1 MPLPPLHKISPT
13 KRCLLVLD
21 LNGTLLHRR
30 RTNSNVNAHV
40 YARPYLGAFLRY
52 VSHPAAGLD
61 IAVWSS
67 ARRENVQT
75 MVERAWTSAEATRD
89 PGLLGRARFPDFV
102 FAREDML
109 LTDRQF
115 KRAFRHGTFNPDHN
129 VRTTKDLRQLWLHL
143 SQMHDE
149 QLRAQ
154 AQEPQSE
161 PASNNLA
168 PRLTEL
174 APYPARVLDP
184 RDLHGPHDT
193 ILLDDSTH
201 KARLQP
207 NNHLALPT
215 YGAAELRADA
225 NALTT
230 PVDVPQVD
238 EALLAVVGIL
248 SEMRSGR
255 ADEWTRTGRIWSGP
269 GSQLDPHEMWEQ
281 RRKGAIPLTPLDIM
295 SSGTSARTSSPT
307 QSLSSRLSS
316 LPGRPKSSLLPS
328 HEPDPPFIS
337 GTRPTVLGETPQW
350 FTCPPL
356 VHAWVD
362 HGRRV
367 LAGLGIAA
375 EHECV
380 RVWPGWRDGKLEIMC
395 RAKDDA
401 PAPRVQGGKSGNA
414 KGQEKAKGETQDGK
428 RRTMAQ

>member
-1 MPLPPLHKISPT
+1 
-13 KRCLLVLD
+13 
-21 LNGTLLHRR
+21 
-30 RTNSNVNAHV
+30 
-40 YARPYLGAFLRY
+40 
-52 VSHPAAGLD
+52 
-61 IAVWSS
+61 
-67 ARRENVQT
+67 
-75 MVERAWTSAEATRD
+75 MVERAWTGAEATRD
-89 PGLLGRARFPDFV
+89 PGSLGRARFPDLV

-115 KRAFRHGTFNPDHN
+115 NHN

-143 SQMHDE
+143 SQMRDE

-154 AQEPQSE
+154 AQEPH
-161 PASNNLA
+161 PAPNDPV

-174 APYPARVLDP
+174 TTRPTRAPDLH
-184 RDLHGPHDT
+184 DLHGPHDT
-193 ILLDDSTH
+193 ILLDDSAH

-230 PVDVPQVD
+230 PIDTPRVD

-255 ADEWTRTGRIWSGP
+255 IDGWTRNGRVWSGP
-269 GSQLDPHEMWEQ
+269 GSQFDPLEMWEQ
-281 RRKGAIPLTPLDIM
+281 RQKGTIPPTPDLVP
-295 SSGTSARTSSPT
+295 SGTSARASPPT
-307 QSLSSRLSS
+307 QSLSKRLIS
-316 LPGRPKSSLLPS
+316 LPGRPKSTLSSSLSP
-328 HEPDPPFIS
+328 HNPDPPFTS
-337 GTRPTVLGETPQW
+337 STRLTVLGETPQW

-367 LAGLGIAA
+367 LAGLGITA

-380 RVWPGWRDGKLEIMC
+380 RVWPGWRDGKLEILG
-395 RAKDDA
+395 RAKDDV
-401 PAPRVQGGKSGNA
+401 PTPRGQGGKGGKA
-414 KGQEKAKGETQDGK
+414 KEQGKAKGERKARWEKQNKGEDEAVK
-428 RRTMAQ
+428 RAY